1 MKIKII
7 KNKPS
12 IDGSSDIS
20 KYIGQIFNAKYEKD
34 GDISITEGKLCAM
47 TIFNGEYEIVE
58 E

>member
-12 IDGSSDIS
+12 IDGSSD

-47 TIFNGEYEIVE
+47 TIYNGEYEIVE
-58 E
+58 ER